1 MPVTVRPA
9 VAADQQ
15 LIVAWN
21 DALARETEGKSLDPS
36 ALSEGVRRVLADP
49 SLGRYFI
56 AEIDGQPVG
65 QMMLTWEWSDWRN
78 GMFWWIQSVYVAPEH
93 RGTGVFSLLY
103 RHIHKLALETSG
115 VCGLRLY
122 VDQENQHA
130 ADIYRALGMRDA
142 QYDMLE
148 IDFQLADKT

>member
-9 VAADQQ
+9 AAADQQ

-36 ALSEGVRRVLADP
+36 ALSEGVRRVLTDP

-78 GMFWWIQSVYVAPEH
+78 GMFWWIQSVYVASPF
-93 RGTGVFSLLY
+93 RGAGAFRALY
-103 RHIHKLALETSG
+103 RHVESLARRDPG
-115 VCGLRLY
+115 VAGLRLY
-122 VDQENQHA
+122 VHDDNARA
-130 ADIYRALGMRDA
+130 AEVYRRLGMVDGHYRVMEA
-142 QYDMLE
+142 L
-148 IDFQLADKT
+148 FTNAG